1 MLPAN
6 KKNRSLSEIIITNL
20 KKQIMP
26 YVNVKIAKHQVDLE
40 QKDLLI
46 RGLMDIIVNIMGH
59 NPDLPVI
66 TLDEIDQSNWFIGGK
81 PINKSS
87 HDKVAYIEI
96 IISKGTSSPDQ
107 MAKVI
112 QAGKDLVSRTLG
124 SCDLTNYFII
134 NELNP
139 DSWGF
144 DGISM
149 TIRNKMEQK

>member
-1 MLPAN
+1 
-6 KKNRSLSEIIITNL
+6 
-20 KKQIMP
+20 MP
-26 YVNVKIAKHQVDLE
+26 YVNVKIAKHQASQE

-46 RGLMDIIVNIMGH
+46 NGLMDIIVNIMGR
-59 NPDLPVI
+59 NPDLTVI

-81 PINKSS
+81 QIDKSTQ
-87 HDKVAYIEI
+87 DKVACVEI
-96 IISKGTSSPDQ
+96 RISKGTSNPEQ
-107 MAKVI
+107 MTHVI
-112 QAGKDLVSRTLG
+112 QAGKDLVSRVLG

-134 NELNP
+134 TELNP

>member
-1 MLPAN
+1 
-6 KKNRSLSEIIITNL
+6 
-20 KKQIMP
+20 MP
-26 YVNVKIAKHQVDLE
+26 YVNVKIAKHQANQE

-46 RGLMDIIVNIMGH
+46 KGLMDIIVNIMGR
-59 NPDLPVI
+59 NPDLTVI
-66 TLDEIDQSNWFIGGK
+66 TLDEIDPSNWFIGGK
-81 PINKSS
+81 SIDKST
-87 HDKVAYIEI
+87 HDKVAYVEI
-96 IISKGTSSPDQ
+96 RISKGTSNQDQ

-112 QAGKDLVSRTLG
+112 KAGKDLVGRVLG

-149 TIRNKMEQK
+149 TIRNQLEKK